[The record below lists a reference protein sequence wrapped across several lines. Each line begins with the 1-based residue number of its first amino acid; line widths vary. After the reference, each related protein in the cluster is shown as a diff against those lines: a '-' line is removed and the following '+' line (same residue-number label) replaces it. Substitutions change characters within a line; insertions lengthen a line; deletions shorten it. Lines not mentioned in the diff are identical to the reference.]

1 MQKPPQK
8 GASVFMVLQPHC
20 VLMEDTMLTLQSDHS
35 QRYKSSKDGGLWR
48 AIARLSWVEAPDI
61 FITHV
66 KAFYKSTTFRE
77 HSSFLLIRTK
87 EGF

>member
-1 MQKPPQK
+1 MQKPIQK

-35 QRYKSSKDGGLWR
+35 QRYKSSEDAGLWR
-48 AIARLSWVEAPDI
+48 AIARLSWVEASDI

-66 KAFYKSTTFRE
+66 KAFYKSATFRDTLKFYA
-77 HSSFLLIRTK
+77 HQN
-87 EGF
+87 